1 MTPAPYTAWRKH
13 WPGAAHGQRY
23 TYSVLR
29 VELTLMAF
37 GSERHIVHWRRSD
50 GLKGSTPMS
59 EWSAYTPNGKPQPTW
74 REVRWGKK
82 R

>member
-1 MTPAPYTAWRKH
+1 MKPAPYTTWCKH
-13 WPGAAHGQRY
+13 FPGAAHGQRY

-29 VELTLMAF
+29 IWA
-37 GSERHIVHWRRSD
+37 GIIYWRRSPD

-59 EWSAYTPNGKPQPTW
+59 EWSAYTPNGQPQPTW